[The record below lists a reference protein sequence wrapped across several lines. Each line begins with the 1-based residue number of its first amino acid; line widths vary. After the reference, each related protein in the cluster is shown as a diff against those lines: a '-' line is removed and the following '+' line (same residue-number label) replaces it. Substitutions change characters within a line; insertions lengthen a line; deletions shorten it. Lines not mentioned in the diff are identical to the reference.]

1 MRLNRV
7 RLLNY
12 RGVACSDVSFSP
24 SGVTI
29 VEGQNE
35 VGKTSIAEALQLAI
49 ELPDSSQHSDVKSVK
64 PVDRDAGPEVEI
76 HMTTGP
82 YEFVYRKRWLRRPET
97 TLEVSAP
104 HGESC
109 TGREAHDRAKAIL
122 GETLDED
129 LWAALRIEQGT
140 ELNLPKFDLPS
151 MGKALDR
158 AAGGDIATDREDTLW
173 DRIGD
178 EYDKYWTRTGQTGR
192 ELRSL
197 EQRVEEAQKDVSEL
211 NERLGEIESDT
222 NQMIWLVADASRLA
236 VTRTE
241 CEKQESELTKR
252 WDSAERLRI
261 EIERLT
267 AVYDAAEAQRSRA
280 VNEQHSRQ
288 ELINTLDRQ
297 KNGLA
302 GLRAE
307 VEQSAPTLTAA
318 TRHSEKAEVALDDA
332 RSALRCAE
340 SRYWLATE
348 DRDYRR
354 RKIEVAQLKERH
366 ERYEEAAK
374 TLREAEDFLES
385 VRVDD
390 DLVYRIEQAYL
401 EDERAKVAADSAAA
415 SVETTA
421 LRDLTLH
428 VDDADE
434 RVELAANEVNRMLVV
449 DEVVLVIPN
458 IARMRVSAGPESRG
472 LADRRGSSHEILQRL
487 CDEGGVADLAEA
499 RTVAQKRREAQRNCE
514 EATKAIKRD
523 LRDLTPEILLDKV
536 KGLSK
541 RVATYLQERPEDPP
555 LPSDFEE
562 AKRVASEM
570 EPSFADWKVKC
581 GTCED
586 AAKNAT
592 DALHKAQVSEK
603 VLAARIKDARISNED
618 AAATLATARENRAD
632 EVLTTALVVAEK
644 KADDARKSLEGVK
657 AELKAADPDSLDAL
671 RDNAREALKRAI
683 DDLQSNKEHQYKLQ
697 SSLDFRGEE
706 GLHTLHDEALNQVR
720 RVKGEYSRVN
730 ARAEAARL
738 LRETFE
744 KRRRQARQRYVEPFK
759 ERIDR
764 LGRIVF
770 GPTFAVE
777 VDNDLR
783 ITRRTLDG
791 ITLDVE
797 QLSTGAREQIGVL
810 SRLACAAI
818 VSPDDGGAPV
828 MIDDALGWSDPQRLQ
843 SMGAAIAAAGR
854 QCQVIV
860 LTCTPG
866 RYANVG
872 RAKVVTLGR

>member
-24 SGVTI
+24 GGVTI

-49 ELPDSSQHSDVKSVK
+49 ERPDSSQHSGVKSVK

-82 YEFVYRKRWLRRPET
+82 YEFVYRKRWLRKPET

-158 AAGGDIATDREDTLW
+158 AAGGDVATDREDTLW

-178 EYDKYWTRTGQTGR
+178 EYDKYWTRTGQAGR

-222 NQMIWLVADASRLA
+222 NQMIRLVADASRIA

-252 WDSAERLRI
+252 WDSAETLR
-261 EIERLT
+261 EKVEHSRAAL
-267 AVYDAAEAQRSRA
+267 DAAEAGLDKA
-280 VNEQHSRQ
+280 AGEQHRRQ
-288 ELINTLDRQ
+288 QLLDTLDARNKDLTELQ
-297 KNGLA
+297 
-302 GLRAE
+302 AE
-307 VEQSAPTLTAA
+307 AEQAAPAFAAA
-318 TRHSEKAEVALDDA
+318 TRYGEQTATALAAAVDA
-332 RSALRCAE
+332 FHCAE
-340 SRYWLATE
+340 SRQKLAIA
-348 DRDYRR
+348 DRDYHRQM
-354 RKIEVAQLKERH
+354 IEVEQLNERH
-366 ERYEEAAK
+366 ERYLAAEK
-374 TLREAEDFLES
+374 TLSEAEAFLES
-385 VRVDD
+385 AKVDD
-390 DLVYRIEQAYL
+390 ELVDRIEQANL
-401 EDERAKVAADSAAA
+401 EHERARAAADSAAA
-415 SVETTA
+415 SVEATA
-421 LRDLTLH
+421 LRDIIVR
-428 VDDADE
+428 VDDEE
-434 RVELAANEVNRMLVV
+434 RELAA
-449 DEVVLVIPN
+449 DEVYRTLVDDEAVLVIPG
-458 IARMRVSAGPESRG
+458 IAEVRVRAGAESKE
-472 LADRRGSSHEILQRL
+472 LADRRGSAQQALRRL
-487 CDEGGVADLAEA
+487 CDQVGVADLAEA
-499 RTVAQKRREAQRNCE
+499 RTSAQRRREAQRSRE
-514 EATKAIKRD
+514 EAAKAIKRD
-523 LRDLTPEILLDKV
+523 LRDLTPDILLDKV
-536 KGLSK
+536 KSL
-541 RVATYLQERPEDPP
+541 TQ
-555 LPSDFEE
+555 
-562 AKRVASEM
+562 RVASYPQQRPQDLPLPPDFEGAKQVASSM
-570 EPSFADWKVKC
+570 EFSLAERRDQHRA
-581 GTCED
+581 CEA
-586 AAKNAT
+586 AAKRAAAARQEAEVG
-592 DALHKAQVSEK
+592 DK
-603 VLAARIKDARISNED
+603 VLDAKIGAARTSREQAASDLAAARQEHADQVLTATLVIAQKTADE
-618 AAATLATARENRAD
+618 ARKALKEVEATLA
-632 EVLTTALVVAEK
+632 
-644 KADDARKSLEGVK
+644 
-657 AELKAADPDSLDAL
+657 AADPDSLEAL
-671 RDNAREALKRAI
+671 LENAREAASRAAGEV
-683 DDLQSNKEHQYKLQ
+683 QSNLDRQNELRI
-697 SSLDFRGEE
+697 SLNVRGEE
-706 GLHTLHDEALNQVR
+706 GRYTLQDEALNHLR
-720 RVKGEYSRVN
+720 RVQGEYARVS

-738 LRETFE
+738 LSETFE
-744 KRRRQARQRYVEPFK
+744 NHRRQARQRYVEPFK

-783 ITRRTLDG
+783 ITRRTLEG